1 MSVVK
6 NIKSIIKYE
15 NSLISMK
22 INNKSIDI
30 DSLQALFYMLPLL
43 YKE

>member
-6 NIKSIIKYE
+6 DIQSNIKYK
-15 NSLISMK
+15 NSLITIKNLNK
-22 INNKSIDI
+22 IIDI